1 MKIKVLLV
9 MPGKEVQTVKIPAN
23 MKFIKS
29 LIGENLF
36 QIKLNDNTIII
47 SNRDANVEEFN
58 RLLGDNIIFG
68 TFLIISKK
76 NNRRTSMNKKDLRRY
91 ANMFKLRKHQ
101 KKIDIYKNEYLEE
114 YYSFQRRMKQ
124 ENAKRNEEQIFDLA
138 A

>member
-76 NNRRTSMNKKDLRRY
+76 NNLRTSMNKKDLRRY